1 MKIFLVA
8 SECVPFIKTGGLADV
23 VGALPAAL
31 KKLGAEV
38 SVLIPKYSMI
48 PQQFRKEMQHITDFS
63 IQLGW
68 RKQYVGVEKIH
79 REGIDFYFADN
90 EFYFKQDYVYSSG
103 DFEAE
108 RYCWFSKAALEIMQK
123 LDIVPDIIHL
133 NDWQTGMIP
142 LLLREH
148 VRIDRLH
155 MLCLRQR
162 ALAKWADQAVI
173 LHFYI
178 TAITFTHNTLHS
190 SLPRHQFHL
199 LQACGRIPS
208 AHRLPALPS

>member
-1 MKIFLVA
+1 MGLKIFLVA

-90 EFYFKQDYVYSSG
+90 EFYFKQNYVYSSG

-142 LLLREH
+142 LLLRE
-148 VRIDRLH
+148 
-155 MLCLRQR
+155 Q
-162 ALAKWADQAVI
+162 
-173 LHFYI
+173 Y
-178 TAITFTHNTLHS
+178 S
-190 SLPRHQFHL
+190 
-199 LQACGRIPS
+199 
-208 AHRLPALPS
+208 ALPEFSRVKRCSRFTTSAIRG

>member
-31 KKLGAEV
+31 KRLGAEV

-68 RKQYVGVEKIH
+68 RKQYIGVEKIH

-108 RYCWFSKAALEIMQK
+108 RYCWFSKAAKAGYCAGYHSPERLANGHDSAAASGAIF
-123 LDIVPDIIHL
+123 
-133 NDWQTGMIP
+133 
-142 LLLREH
+142 
-148 VRIDRLH
+148 RI
-155 MLCLRQR
+155 
-162 ALAKWADQAVI
+162 AGI
-173 LHFYI
+173 
-178 TAITFTHNTLHS
+178 
-190 SLPRHQFHL
+190 LPR
-199 LQACGRIPS
+199 
-208 AHRLPALPS
+208 

>member
-1 MKIFLVA
+1 MGLKIFLVA

-90 EFYFKQDYVYSSG
+90 EFYFKQNYVYSSG

-142 LLLREH
+142 LLLRS
-148 VRIDRLH
+148 
-155 MLCLRQR
+155 
-162 ALAKWADQAVI
+162 
-173 LHFYI
+173 
-178 TAITFTHNTLHS
+178 N
-190 SLPRHQFHL
+190 
-199 LQACGRIPS
+199 IPHCRNS
-208 AHRLPALPS
+208 PALKRCSRFTTSAIRG

>member
-1 MKIFLVA
+1 MGLKIFLVA

-31 KKLGAEV
+31 KRLGAEV

-68 RKQYVGVEKIH
+68 RNQYVGVEKIH

-123 LDIVPDIIHL
+123 LDIVPIS
-133 NDWQTGMIP
+133 
-142 LLLREH
+142 
-148 VRIDRLH
+148 
-155 MLCLRQR
+155 
-162 ALAKWADQAVI
+162 
-173 LHFYI
+173 
-178 TAITFTHNTLHS
+178 FT
-190 SLPRHQFHL
+190 
-199 LQACGRIPS
+199 
-208 AHRLPALPS
+208 